1 MKGKITI
8 IGGGSWGT
16 AIAQIFANNGHEV
29 LIYVRN
35 QGLKNDINE
44 LNINSR
50 YFPEIKLSENI
61 RATDCLEEAS
71 TYGDILVLA
80 VPTHVNRE
88 ILEEIRGNVR
98 KEQIIVSTAK
108 GMEEETFLRNSQI
121 IKEYLDNPIVVLS
134 GPSHAEEVM
143 WGLPTTVVAASKDK
157 KVAQLIQKSMMS
169 SKFRVYT
176 NPDIIGV
183 EIGGAI
189 KNIIAI
195 AAGISDGLGYGD
207 NTKAALITRG
217 LYEMSKIGAAMGGK
231 LLTFAGLSGMG
242 DLVVTC
248 TSEYSRNRNF
258 GVKIGEGHTLAEA
271 LKEIGQTVEGVRS
284 TKAFYRWYQ
293 KGNFDFE
300 IPITSQ
306 IYKVLFEEKDALQ
319 AVEDLMLRC
328 PKQEIEEV
336 VTEENW

>member
-1 MKGKITI
+1 MMEKITI

-16 AIAQIFANNGHEV
+16 AIAQLFANNGHEV
-29 LIYVRN
+29 LIYVRDEE
-35 QGLKNDINE
+35 LKKNINE
-44 LNINSR
+44 LNLNTR
-50 YFPEIKLSENI
+50 YFPEIKLSERI
-61 RATDCLEEAS
+61 RATDYLEEAAV
-71 TYGDILVLA
+71 YGNILVLA
-80 VPTHVNRE
+80 VPTHVNRG
-88 ILEEIRGNVR
+88 ILKDIKDKTR
-98 KEQIIVSTAK
+98 KDQIIVSTAK

-143 WGLPTTVVAASKDK
+143 RGLPTTVVAAARDK
-157 KVAQLIQKSMMS
+157 EVAQLIQKLMMS

-176 NPDIIGV
+176 NPDVIGV

-217 LYEMSKIGAAMGGK
+217 LYEMSKIGVALGGK
-231 LLTFAGLSGMG
+231 MLTFAGLSGMG

-248 TSEYSRNRNF
+248 TSAYSRNRNF
-258 GVKIGEGHTLAEA
+258 GVKIGKGLTLTEA

-284 TKAFYRWYQ
+284 TKAFYKWYQ

-306 IYKVLFEEKDALQ
+306 IYKVLFEEKDPLQ
-319 AVEDLMLRC
+319 AVDDLMLRC

>member
-1 MKGKITI
+1 MMEKITI

-16 AIAQIFANNGHEV
+16 AIAQLFANNGHEV
-29 LIYVRN
+29 LIYVRDEE
-35 QGLKNDINE
+35 LKKNINE
-44 LNINSR
+44 LNLNTR
-50 YFPEIKLSENI
+50 YFPEIKLSERI
-61 RATDCLEEAS
+61 RATDYLEEAAV
-71 TYGDILVLA
+71 YGNILVLA
-80 VPTHVNRE
+80 VPTHVNRA
-88 ILEEIRGNVR
+88 ILKDIKDKTR
-98 KEQIIVSTAK
+98 KDQIIVSTAK

-143 WGLPTTVVAASKDK
+143 RGLPTTVVAAARDK
-157 KVAQLIQKSMMS
+157 EVAQLIQKLMMS

-176 NPDIIGV
+176 NPDVIGV

-217 LYEMSKIGAAMGGK
+217 LYEMSKIGVAMGGK
-231 LLTFAGLSGMG
+231 MLTFAGLSGMG

-248 TSEYSRNRNF
+248 TSAYSRNRNF
-258 GVKIGEGHTLAEA
+258 GVKIGKGLTLTEA

-284 TKAFYRWYQ
+284 TKAFYKWYQ

-306 IYKVLFEEKDALQ
+306 IYKVLFEEKDPLQ
-319 AVEDLMLRC
+319 AVDDLMLRC